1 MFRFALR
8 TTVLIWA
15 LALGGCAV
23 QVEAFKTKK
32 VEAYGMALDTI
43 CKEVMFDTAVKALEA
58 RPELA
63 VALPILCP
71 KTIGLFMA
79 LVNQPRPRSLNINLV
94 HPNEVEGGTE
104 DSQ

>member
-1 MFRFALR
+1 MRYLFI
-8 TTVLIWA
+8 VP
-15 LALGGCAV
+15 LALLLASCAV

-32 VEAYGMALDTI
+32 VEAYGMALDII

-63 VALPILCP
+63 IALPILCP

-79 LVNQPRPRSLNINLV
+79 IVNQPRPESLNIYLV
-94 HPNEVEGGTE
+94 QPDEVEGAT
-104 DSQ
+104 DDQ